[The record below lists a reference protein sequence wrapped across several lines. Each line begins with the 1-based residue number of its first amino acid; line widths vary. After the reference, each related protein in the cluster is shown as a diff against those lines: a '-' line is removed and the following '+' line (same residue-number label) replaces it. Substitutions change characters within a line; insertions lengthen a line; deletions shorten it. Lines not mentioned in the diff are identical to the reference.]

1 MSRHGHDRFINDLPL
16 MRSRKATLPGQFA
29 KLFVSRRHG
38 GDSVLDENDYS
49 PGISCKV
56 KSWASAGVA
65 WLCDG

>member
-38 GDSVLDENDYS
+38 GDSVLDENNYS
-49 PGISCKV
+49 PGMIPQTRIY
-56 KSWASAGVA
+56 ASR
-65 WLCDG
+65 